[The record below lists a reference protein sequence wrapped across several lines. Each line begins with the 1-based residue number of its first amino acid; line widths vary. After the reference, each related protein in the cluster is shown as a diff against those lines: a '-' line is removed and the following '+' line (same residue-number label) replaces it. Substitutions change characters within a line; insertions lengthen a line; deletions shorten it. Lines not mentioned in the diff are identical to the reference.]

1 MGRSVL
7 RPYKPIRLAAV
18 YGSEEPPLLRGL
30 KTRHYKGLAGDRGRF
45 GLGGAGF
52 VNNGSAD

>member
-1 MGRSVL
+1 MGRSML
-7 RPYKPIRLAAV
+7 RPYKSIRLATA
-18 YGSEEPPLLRGL
+18 YESKEPPLLTGL